1 VQLEKQVSWFPA
13 ISPDGAWLAYL
24 FFDEEKNRVKI
35 SLVPMAGR
43 KPTRVVNA
51 PAAMGSLELLRWT
64 ADGRALSMVETRDG
78 VDNIW
83 NHPLSGEPPKQ
94 LTNFSS
100 GQIFGFEWSLDGKQL
115 AVARGSLSSDV
126 VLINNFHWRVDPA
139 SDLKS

>member
-24 FFDEEKNRVKI
+24 FFDEEKR
-35 SLVPMAGR
+35 
-43 KPTRVVNA
+43 
-51 PAAMGSLELLRWT
+51 T

-100 GQIFGFEWSLDGKQL
+100 GQILGFEWSLDGKQL
-115 AVARGSLSSDV
+115 AVARASLSSDV